1 MNKQANEICCLLV
14 TKTQMWGCEVRSA
27 NSHNTTAHYPGWQTQ
42 QQQSL
47 ASQSEASIQTI
58 DQSEDRMGSDD
69 ELISGNNTNWAAVA
83 SIPPLFIQSSLWR
96 LKESQELIKYKL
108 ASLGTNLLTW
118 KLNSEAR
125 SGELKKSISLLEMI
139 LLLGNFITV
148 LWIYHNQDVCGINEN
163 LFEYHT

>member
-1 MNKQANEICCLLV
+1 MWSQECQQPQYYGPLPRMTDTTTTVTDQPIRGQYTANWPIR
-14 TKTQMWGCEVRSA
+14 G
-27 NSHNTTAHYPGWQTQ
+27 
-42 QQQSL
+42 
-47 ASQSEASIQTI
+47 
-58 DQSEDRMGSDD
+58 RMGSDD

-125 SGELKKSISLLEMI
+125 SGELKKSISLLEMVRRES
-139 LLLGNFITV
+139 ITV
-148 LWIYHNQDVCGINEN
+148 MWIYHNQDVCGINQK

>member
-1 MNKQANEICCLLV
+1 MRSAASWWQ
-14 TKTQMWGCEVRSA
+14 KTQMWGCEVRSA

-47 ASQSEASIQTI
+47 ASQSEASIHAI

-83 SIPPLFIQSSLWR
+83 SIPPLFIQGSLWR

-139 LLLGNFITV
+139 LLLGESITV
-148 LWIYHNQDVCGINEN
+148 LWIDHNQDVCGINQK

>member
-47 ASQSEASIQTI
+47 TSQSEASIQPI
-58 DQSEDRMGSDD
+58 DQSEARMGSDD

-125 SGELKKSISLLEMI
+125 SGELKKSISLLEMVRRES
-139 LLLGNFITV
+139 ITV
-148 LWIYHNQDVCGINEN
+148 MWIYHNQDVCGINQK